1 MGRLKFLALSVFAIF
16 TLSGCGSIS
25 GGYSLSGAAI
35 QPDWQTIYVATFP
48 NYAPQQNPT
57 LSQDLTIAV
66 QDIFRSRTKL
76 KLNSNENSDLIIEG
90 EISGYDV
97 APQAIQSNDIAAENR
112 LTVYVKIR
120 YINNKDETK
129 SYERTFSAFQPYDGN
144 AMLSTVEPNIVPKI
158 IEDIRDQVFASIAM
172 DW

>member
-1 MGRLKFLALSVFAIF
+1 MNRLKFLALSVFAIF
-16 TLSGCGSIS
+16 TLSSCGSMS

-144 AMLSTVEPNIVPKI
+144 AMLSTVEPNIVPRI

>member
-1 MGRLKFLALSVFAIF
+1 MNKLKLIILSIFALFSL
-16 TLSGCGSIS
+16 TGCIK
-25 GGYSLSGAAI
+25 YSLSGAAI
-35 QPDWQTIYVATFP
+35 QPDWNTIYVSTFP

-57 LSQDLTIAV
+57 LSQDLTIAI
-66 QDIFRSRTKL
+66 QDIFRNRTKL

-90 EISGYDV
+90 EITGYDV
-97 APQAIQSNDIAAENR
+97 VPQAIQSNDIAAENR
-112 LTVYVKIR
+112 LTIYVKVR
-120 YINNKDETK
+120 YINNKDESK

-144 AMLSTVEPNIVPKI
+144 AMLSTVESSIVPKI

>member
-1 MGRLKFLALSVFAIF
+1 MNRLKFLALSVFAIF
-16 TLSGCGSIS
+16 TLSSCGSMS

-97 APQAIQSNDIAAENR
+97 VPQAIQSNDIAAENR
-112 LTVYVKIR
+112 LKKKKKIR